1 MQWHDG
7 EKKKTYLT
15 NNCKCENSSHAPLS
29 ICLEFMD
36 TRLLWCKDTAV
47 GKAIILQKRLMN
59 VWTLKMGTG
68 PSIYHVIRFKC
79 LWKPTPH
86 PILHNIG
93 TAPNLWCPKDV
104 PLNFQNISTPNIFTF
119 RGSVHDMICDINE
132 CEDRGGGSMMGRRPK
147 ASTMCPTS
155 HCFKRNV
162 MWCHVM

>member
-1 MQWHDG
+1 MQWYRG
-7 EKKKTYLT
+7 KSKKNYLT
-15 NNCKCENSSHAPLS
+15 NNCICENSSYAPVS

-47 GKAIILQKRLMN
+47 GKALILQKRLMN

-104 PLNFQNISTPNIFTF
+104 PLNFQNISTPNIFTLG
-119 RGSVHDMICDINE
+119 GSVQQYNLWHK
-132 CEDRGGGSMMGRRPK
+132 RVRRQRRWVYDGP
-147 ASTMCPTS
+147 PTKS
-155 HCFKRNV
+155 LNNV
-162 MWCHVM
+162 PDQPLFQL